1 MWLSLIKNICCHS
14 AAAFLFASGKT
25 CFNIKK
31 GYKILVCRK
40 NPVLDSLSLK
50 SPEDQYVSS
59 NTNEHQKKHRC
70 RKKAGKPSLK
80 TSKWKLWTTFCC
92 LICLRLTPFLSLC
105 FIVGFL
111 TDVSTTRLVLKGVLT
126 IISTRHTDSLGYL
139 AAGWHSCTWWI

>member
-1 MWLSLIKNICCHS
+1 MLL
-14 AAAFLFASGKT
+14 LFCLPLAKT

-31 GYKILVCRK
+31 GYKILACRK

-59 NTNEHQKKHRC
+59 NTNEHQKEHRC

-92 LICLRLTPFLSLC
+92 LICLWLTRSSGRHCWSTPFLSLC

-111 TDVSTTRLVLKGVLT
+111 TDDSTTWLALKGVLT
-126 IISTRHTDSLGYL
+126 IISVRQTDSLGYL
-139 AAGWHSCTWWI
+139 AAGWHSWTWWI